1 MSDKRKH
8 TARVVYAPNARRKD
22 GMAGFARNWNPASF
36 GGELRP
42 DRSCQFVDCEVRSVR
57 GNYCAE
63 HAVVMYADKQSTDA
77 KTRPVPVGLLLDSNA
92 CHSPVCDE

>member
-1 MSDKRKH
+1 MSEKRKH

-42 DRSCQFVDCEVRSVR
+42 DRSCQFVDCDERALR
-57 GNYCAE
+57 GNYCDL
-63 HAVVMYADKQSTDA
+63 HAAVMYSDKQSA
-77 KTRPVPVGLLLDSNA
+77 EI
-92 CHSPVCDE
+92 DE